1 VWLRGATLAELL
13 LPEALLPA
21 LGCWPLPWAQ
31 RQPQEPAQRRL
42 LKQQPWMERAARA
55 SAQVAPPE
63 HRLAR
68 VQQ

>member
-21 LGCWPLPWAQ
+21 LGCWPLPW
-31 RQPQEPAQRRL
+31 AQRRL